1 MVVKYENKGFD
12 MRHVLMLDLI
22 DDADKIARYEA
33 WHGAGAVPAAVVRSI
48 RAADITGMEIHRL
61 GDRLVMIMETGPA
74 FSGEAKAAADAADPD
89 VQAWEAL
96 MDGFQTP
103 TPFARPGEKWTPATR
118 IFSLDEQP

>member
-1 MVVKYENKGFD
+1 MIVKYENDGFD

-33 WHGAGAVPAAVVRSI
+33 WHASGAVPAAVVRSI
-48 RAADITGMEIHRL
+48 RAADITTMEIHRL
-61 GDRLVMIMETGPA
+61 GDRLVMIMETGPG
-74 FSGEAKAAADAADPD
+74 FSIAEKAAADAADPD
-89 VQAWEAL
+89 VQAWETL
-96 MDGFQTP
+96 MDSFQKA